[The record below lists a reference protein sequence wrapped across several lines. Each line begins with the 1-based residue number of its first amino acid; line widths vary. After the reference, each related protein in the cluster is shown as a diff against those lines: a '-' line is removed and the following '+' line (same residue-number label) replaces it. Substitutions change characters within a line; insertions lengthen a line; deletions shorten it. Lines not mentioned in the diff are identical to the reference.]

1 MPELLCHKTEFIDG
15 TESYSEIYYPD
26 DPTLMDCYPRY
37 DMDKNLG
44 DRSPT
49 PIQQRE
55 VPYTLKARRKKTEHA
70 SVQSNLLVIPDEGK
84 LDVEHQ

>member
-1 MPELLCHKTEFIDG
+1 
-15 TESYSEIYYPD
+15 
-26 DPTLMDCYPRY
+26 
-37 DMDKNLG
+37 MDKNLG

-84 LDVEHQ
+84 LDAVLDHLDS